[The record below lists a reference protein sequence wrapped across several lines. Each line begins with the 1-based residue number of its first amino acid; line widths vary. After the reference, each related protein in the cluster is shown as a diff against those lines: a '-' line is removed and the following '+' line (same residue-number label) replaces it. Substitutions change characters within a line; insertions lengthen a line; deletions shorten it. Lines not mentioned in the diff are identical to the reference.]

1 MSGDSQL
8 HDIKSGAGG
17 AAAESRQRSM
27 FIALAGVFAALI
39 FVATAFTKIPTGVG
53 YANLGDG
60 VILTC
65 AYLLGPMAFFP
76 AAIGSALAD
85 LTAGYIPYIPATF
98 VIKGAMGLLAGW
110 IMRKDNVTFPAKWIM
125 RNEPVAFPAKLIA
138 LVLAE
143 IIMVAGYFG
152 FESLP
157 FMFGPVVASA
167 QLITNALQGV
177 VGIAVALILTGLLKP
192 LRTRMVEGRKRA

>member
-1 MSGDSQL
+1 MREKSKSN
-8 HDIKSGAGG
+8 DIKSGAGG
-17 AAAESRQRSM
+17 AAAKSKQKIM
-27 FIALAGVFAALI
+27 FVALSGVFAALI
-39 FVATAFTKIPTGVG
+39 FVATAVTKTQVG
-53 YANLGDG
+53 QGYFNLGDG

-65 AYLLGPMAFFP
+65 AYLLGPIAFFP

-85 LTAGYIPYIPATF
+85 LMVGAAPYIPATF

-110 IMRKDNVTFPAKWIM
+110 IMRK
-125 RNEPVAFPAKLIA
+125 EPVAFPAKLIA

-157 FMFGPVVASA
+157 FMYGPTVALA
-167 QLITNALQGV
+167 QLIPNALQGV
-177 VGIAVALILTGLLKP
+177 VGIAVALILTGLLKS
-192 LRTRMVEGRKRA
+192 LRTRMVEGKKRA

>member
-8 HDIKSGAGG
+8 HEIKSGAGG
-17 AAAESRQRSM
+17 AAAKSKQKIL
-27 FIALAGVFAALI
+27 FVALSGVFAALI

-65 AYLLGPMAFFP
+65 AYLLGPVAFFP

-85 LTAGYIPYIPATF
+85 LMAGYVPYIPATF

-110 IMRKDNVTFPAKWIM
+110 IMRKET
-125 RNEPVAFPAKLIA
+125 VAFPAKLIA
-138 LVLAE
+138 LGLAE

-157 FMFGPVVASA
+157 FMYGPAVASA
-167 QLITNALQGV
+167 QLIPNALQGV
-177 VGIAVALILTGLLKP
+177 VGIAVALILTGLLKS

>member
-1 MSGDSQL
+1 MRENSQID
-8 HDIKSGAGG
+8 DIKSGTGG
-17 AAAESRQRSM
+17 AAAKSKQKIL
-27 FIALAGVFAALI
+27 FVALSGVFAALI
-39 FVATAFTKIPTGVG
+39 FVATAFTKIPTGQG

-65 AYLLGPMAFFP
+65 AYLLGPIAFFP

-85 LTAGYIPYIPATF
+85 LLAGYVPYIPATF

-110 IMRKDNVTFPAKWIM
+110 IMRKDSVT
-125 RNEPVAFPAKLIA
+125 FPAKLIA

-143 IIMVAGYFG
+143 ILMIAGYFG

-157 FMFGPVVASA
+157 FMYGPAVASV
-167 QLITNALQGV
+167 QLIPNALQGAA
-177 VGIAVALILTGLLKP
+177 GIAVALILTGLLKS
-192 LRTRMVEGRKRA
+192 LRTRMVDSKKRV

>member
-1 MSGDSQL
+1 MQEKSQHNQLRSG
-8 HDIKSGAGG
+8 HGG
-17 AAAESRQRSM
+17 AAAKSRQKAL
-27 FIALAGVFAALI
+27 FVALAGVFAALI
-39 FVATAFTKIPTGVG
+39 FPATVFTKIPTGQG

-65 AYLLGPMAFFP
+65 AYLMGPIAFFP

-85 LTAGYIPYIPATF
+85 LFAGYVPYMPATF
-98 VIKGAMGLLAGW
+98 IIKGSMGLLAGW
-110 IMRKDNVTFPAKWIM
+110 VMKKDTLTFPM
-125 RNEPVAFPAKLIA
+125 KLVA

-157 FMFGPVVASA
+157 FMYGPAVASV
-167 QLITNALQGV
+167 QLIPNSLQGI
-177 VGIAVALILTGLLKP
+177 VGIAVALILTGVLKS
-192 LRTRMVEGRKRA
+192 LRSRMLEGKKRA

>member
-1 MSGDSQL
+1 MREKTQSNK
-8 HDIKSGAGG
+8 IKTASSGA
-17 AAAESRQRSM
+17 ASKSRQKAL
-27 FIALAGVFAALI
+27 FVALAGVFAALV
-39 FVATAFTKIPTGVG
+39 FPATVFTKIPTGVG

-85 LTAGYIPYIPATF
+85 LFAGYVPYIPATF
-98 VIKGAMGLLAGW
+98 IIKGTMGLLAGW
-110 IMRKDNVTFPAKWIM
+110 IMKKNTVSFTM
-125 RNEPVAFPAKLIA
+125 KLIA

-143 IIMVAGYFG
+143 ILMVAGYFG

-157 FMFGPVVASA
+157 FMYGPAVASA
-167 QLITNALQGV
+167 QLIPNALQGV
-177 VGIAVALILTGLLKP
+177 VGIAVALILTGLLKS
-192 LRTRMVEGRKRA
+192 LKTRMVEGK

>member
-1 MSGDSQL
+1 MKDNSESEGK
-8 HDIKSGAGG
+8 KSIGG
-17 AAAESRQRSM
+17 AVSKSRQNIQ
-27 FIALAGVFAALI
+27 FVVTAGVFAALI

-85 LTAGYIPYIPATF
+85 LFAGYVPYIPATF
-98 VIKGAMGLLAGW
+98 VIKGLMGLFAGW
-110 IMRKDNVTFPAKWIM
+110 VIRKAAVTL
-125 RNEPVAFPAKLIA
+125 PVKLIA
-138 LVLAE
+138 LVPAE

-157 FMFGPVVASA
+157 FMYGPAVASA
-167 QLITNALQGV
+167 QLIPNTLQGV
-177 VGIAVALILTGLLKP
+177 VGIVVALILTGLLKP
-192 LRTRMVEGRKRA
+192 LRGRMLPGKNEQR